1 MELVLE
7 MPKRKGGRRSKKK
20 PPRNRTLVGGPV
32 WEGRDGESGS
42 ESDGDLGQERL
53 EGLEVEDMEMIS
65 RMGL

>member
-1 MELVLE
+1 
-7 MPKRKGGRRSKKK
+7 MPKRKFGGRKSKKK
-20 PPRNRTLVGGPV
+20 PPRNPTLVTAPV
-32 WEGRDGESGS
+32 WEGQDGESGS